1 MVHRDAQKL
10 GRALLTLAPPQP
22 PFASGRSGL
31 STRFSRIQHPT
42 RIWGHSA
49 PISAALGHQ
58 PRPANEAY
66 MPLADT
72 LQSSTIGSADATA
85 PKADPPDRS
94 KTESHRGRRTRI
106 PWAGGPLS
114 GAPQRRVRLRPN
126 IHQPGRERDYQ
137 PDGGPAVADCRR
149 AGDTAESACETN
161 GTLDC

>member
-22 PFASGRSGL
+22 PLTSGRSGL

-42 RIWGHSA
+42 GIWRHSA

-85 PKADPPDRS
+85 PQADPTNRS
-94 KTESHRGRRTRI
+94 EDASHRR
-106 PWAGGPLS
+106 
-114 GAPQRRVRLRPN
+114 
-126 IHQPGRERDYQ
+126 
-137 PDGGPAVADCRR
+137 RR
-149 AGDTAESACETN
+149 AQIR
-161 GTLDC
+161 

>member
-1 MVHRDAQKL
+1 MIHRDAQKL

-22 PFASGRSGL
+22 PFASGTRGL

-42 RIWGHSA
+42 GIWRHSA

-72 LQSSTIGSADATA
+72 LQRSTIGSADATA
-85 PKADPPDRS
+85 PQADSTDRS
-94 KTESHRGRRTRI
+94 EDQGHRGHRARI
-106 PWAGGPLS
+106 PRTSRTLA

-126 IHQPGRERDYQ
+126 IYQPGRERYHQ
-137 PDGGPAVADCRR
+137 PD
-149 AGDTAESACETN
+149 
-161 GTLDC
+161 

>member
-1 MVHRDAQKL
+1 MIHRDAQKL

-22 PFASGRSGL
+22 RLASGTRGL

-42 RIWGHSA
+42 GIWRHSA

-94 KTESHRGRRTRI
+94 ETESHRGRRARI
-106 PWAGGPLS
+106 PRTGRALS
-114 GAPQRRVRLRPN
+114 
-126 IHQPGRERDYQ
+126 
-137 PDGGPAVADCRR
+137 
-149 AGDTAESACETN
+149 
-161 GTLDC
+161 

>member
-22 PFASGRSGL
+22 PFARGRSGL

-42 RIWGHSA
+42 GIWRHSA

-72 LQSSTIGSADATA
+72 LQSSTILRAN
-85 PKADPPDRS
+85 PDRGPP
-94 KTESHRGRRTRI
+94 TDTL
-106 PWAGGPLS
+106 WAGPPKVS
-114 GAPQRRVRLRPN
+114 S
-126 IHQPGRERDYQ
+126 
-137 PDGGPAVADCRR
+137 
-149 AGDTAESACETN
+149 AEHGFLESW
-161 GTLDC
+161 